1 MITKT
6 RHIPSTND
14 PEELRRFANRV
25 WDKINQVEQEQ
36 GQSIT
41 RVTSS
46 LGSLQTQVN
55 NTFTAAYVTRL
66 EVENDG
72 SNITYDEF
80 GHAALV
86 PYTLKVL
93 A

>member
-6 RHIPSTND
+6 RHIPATND
-14 PEELRRFANRV
+14 PEELRRSFNRV

-36 GQSIT
+36 SNTI
-41 RVTSS
+41 
-46 LGSLQTQVN
+46 TQVR
-55 NTFTAAYVTRL
+55 TSVATATASFQSSFTTTLVTRF
-66 EVENDG
+66 EVENSG
-72 SNITYDEF
+72 GTITFDQF

>member
-6 RHIPSTND
+6 RHIPANND

-72 SNITYDEF
+72 SNPTYDEF